1 MNISSQPRSL
11 FARIFNCRM
20 LLTLAVTAGFAAV
33 TPVQAQDA
41 PQGQS
46 APQEKSAAPQG
57 QSTPQEK
64 SAAPQ
69 EQGAPQSETPEQNKQ
84 MQEIQGVH
92 AEYMDL
98 QKRLAQIQQDTL
110 QAHPELQKQEQAWRD
125 LILEKMSSNG
135 KNAQEDMAEIKKIE
149 EKLRSGETPDSDR
162 QALMSDYQKKAMAF
176 RDAQTQAM
184 QNPDVQAAQKK
195 LSDAIV
201 TAMKE
206 KDPQTEQLIEQMKQ
220 KEQQLSQMLKAA
232 GHTP

>member
-1 MNISSQPRSL
+1 
-11 FARIFNCRM
+11 
-20 LLTLAVTAGFAAV
+20 
-33 TPVQAQDA
+33 
-41 PQGQS
+41 
-46 APQEKSAAPQG
+46 
-57 QSTPQEK
+57 
-64 SAAPQ
+64 
-69 EQGAPQSETPEQNKQ
+69 

-98 QKRLAQIQQDTL
+98 QKRLTQIQQDTL

>member
-11 FARIFNCRM
+11 FARITNSRM
-20 LLTLAVTAGFAAV
+20 LLTLAVAAGLAAV
-33 TPVQAQDA
+33 TPLQAEDA
-41 PQGQS
+41 PQ
-46 APQEKSAAPQG
+46 K
-57 QSTPQEK
+57 QSTPQEQGTPQVQG
-64 SAAPQ
+64 APQ
-69 EQGAPQSETPEQNKQ
+69 EQGAPQTATPEQNKQ

-92 AEYMDL
+92 AEYMAL
-98 QKRLAQIQQDTL
+98 QKRLSQIQQDTL
-110 QAHPELQKQEQAWRD
+110 QAQPELQKQEQAWHD
-125 LILEKMSSNG
+125 LILAKMSNNG

-149 EKLRSGETPDSDR
+149 EKLRSGETPESDR
-162 QALMSDYQKKAMAF
+162 QALMSDYQKKAVAF
-176 RDAQTQAM
+176 RDAQAQAM
-184 QNPDVQAAQKK
+184 QNPEVQAAQKK